1 MLIGQRLDKIE
12 KSLNELTQTQDTA
25 LYTAIKSELKE
36 ITQNL
41 SQDIKKVEKQLEN
54 KITLDNKEY
63 QDLTSTWIQNELN
76 ELKPQI
82 KSNLD
87 KKADEVLSNLSQT
100 ITQSINTQ
108 ITDKIKQAT
117 ANLHTQIDLKQIIN
131 NIKNTPSLI
140 NEIKNNTQK
149 ELNTQLQATLPE
161 LKESSRKQ
169 IVEKL
174 SKEVDLNKCIKIALE
189 TQTLNDELKKEV
201 KSKASEL
208 IREYLQSSNLQN
220 DLNQNVENIKQGFL
234 TFINLQK
241 QNTIDLTNEKIRD
254 IESYFNTTK
263 ENLKQRLTEHNN
275 ELDREKQAQIEAI
288 KVIMDEFSEYI
299 KNYES
304 EVIKKIIENITNDLN
319 TNELHNKIYQDLYNE
334 GLSEILKEK
343 ENLENHVI
351 QEACRQLITALTKEE
366 FLNAILQDEGIINR
380 LENLSIDLINEKLT
394 HALIKDYVA
403 ECLKEKA
410 KEILKSDELLRAEA
424 EAQAHLCIMQMQT
437 NLTSITEVIESLK
450 QEQDYTAQ
458 LQELAQK
465 KQELAQALSE
475 VKDEL
480 KQELAQT
487 ALSDKMQKLITDTLT
502 KDLENLKADIKTET
516 ITLITQLQDAQKA
529 LIQSNTDE
537 IQKLQEKLKKI
548 QNRPQ
553 NNGNNDLVDNKTLAT
568 T

>member
-12 KSLNELTQTQDTA
+12 KSLNELTQTQDST
-25 LYTAIKSELKE
+25 LYIAIEKELKE

-41 SQDIKKVEKQLEN
+41 AQDIKKVEKQLEN

-63 QDLTSTWIQNELN
+63 QDLTSTWIKNELN

-87 KKADEVLSNLSQT
+87 KKADEVLSNLSQS
-100 ITQSINTQ
+100 ITQSINRQ
-108 ITDKIKQAT
+108 IADKIKQAT
-117 ANLHTQIDLKQIIN
+117 ENLHTQIDLKQIIN

-140 NEIKNNTQK
+140 SEIKQNTQK

-161 LKESSRKQ
+161 LKESSKNQ
-169 IVEKL
+169 LIQKL
-174 SKEVDLNKCIKIALE
+174 STEVDLNKCIKIALE
-189 TQTLNDELKKEV
+189 TQTLNNELKQEIKN
-201 KSKASEL
+201 KSAEL
-208 IREYLQSSNLQN
+208 IQEYLKKDNLQN
-220 DLNQNVENIKQGFL
+220 DLKQNVENIKQGFL

-241 QNTIDLTNEKIRD
+241 QNAMDLTNEKITD
-254 IESYFNTTK
+254 LDSYFNTTK
-263 ENLKQRLTEHNN
+263 ETLKQRLANHKS
-275 ELDREKQAQIEAI
+275 ELEKEQEAQKEAI

-304 EVIKKIIENITNDLN
+304 EVIEKIIKNITNDLN
-319 TNELHNKIYQDLYNE
+319 NNDLHNRIYEDIYNE

-343 ENLENHVI
+343 ETLENHII
-351 QEACRQLITALTKEE
+351 QEACRLFIDSITKEA

-380 LENLSIDLINEKLT
+380 LESLSIELINEKLT

-403 ECLKEKA
+403 ESLKEKA
-410 KEILKSDELLRAEA
+410 KEILKSDELIRAEA
-424 EAQAHLCIMQMQT
+424 EAQAHLCAMQQQS
-437 NLTSITEVIESLK
+437 NLASITEIIESLK

-458 LQELAQK
+458 LQELAQ
-465 KQELAQALSE
+465 ALSE
-475 VKDEL
+475 AKDEL

-487 ALSDKMQKLITDTLT
+487 TLSDKMQTLITDALT

-516 ITLITQLQDAQKA
+516 IDLITQLQDTQKA

-537 IQKLQEKLKKI
+537 IQKLKEKLKQI
-548 QNRPQ
+548 QDRPQ
-553 NNGNNDLVDNKTLAT
+553 SNGNNDFVDNKTLAT